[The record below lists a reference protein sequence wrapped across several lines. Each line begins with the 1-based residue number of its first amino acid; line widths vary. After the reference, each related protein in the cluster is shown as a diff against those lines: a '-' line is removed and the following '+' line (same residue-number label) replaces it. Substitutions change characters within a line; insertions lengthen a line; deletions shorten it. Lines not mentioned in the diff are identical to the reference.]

1 MNREFLK
8 ELELEKDVIDKI
20 MAEHGK
26 AINEVKEKA
35 DKVDSLESQI
45 EDYKTQLS
53 DRDKQLEEL
62 GEKAKDNEELN
73 NRIKELQDEN
83 KQTAQDYEN
92 KLIEQQKNFAIQ
104 SALRDANVHDPD
116 LATKALDTEGITF
129 KDGKLIGLDEQLND
143 LKANK
148 AFLFKQEQQEEQK
161 PNFTKG
167 NHQKAD
173 GIDQDA
179 FKKMSY
185 LDKVKLKQTNP
196 DQYNQLVGK

>member
-26 AINEVKEKA
+26 AVNDIKEKA

-62 GEKAKDNEELN
+62 KEQAKGNEELQGK
-73 NRIKELQDEN
+73 IKELQDEN
-83 KQTAQDYEN
+83 ENVKKEYESQ
-92 KLIEQQKNFAIQ
+92 LQEQQKEFAIK
-104 SALRDANVHDPD
+104 SALQNDEVHDVD
-116 LATKALDTEGITF
+116 IAIKALDLESINY
-129 KDGKLIGLDEQLND
+129 KDGKLIGYDEQRD
-143 LKANK
+143 SLKENK
-148 AFLFKQEQQEEQK
+148 AFLFKQDEPEEPK

-167 NHQKAD
+167 EHDRPDNNNNPIAAKLAKYQK
-173 GIDQDA
+173 
-179 FKKMSY
+179 
-185 LDKVKLKQTNP
+185 
-196 DQYNQLVGK
+196 